1 LYSIDLS
8 EEATQF
14 FEMAS
19 AKLQE
24 RLDRA
29 FELLKSNPR
38 FHPNI
43 KPLKG
48 NYAGYYR
55 YRVGNYRIV
64 YSIDD
69 ETMRLL
75 VNTIAHR
82 SKVYDS

>member
-1 LYSIDLS
+1 MYSIALS

-14 FEMAS
+14 FEAAS

-29 FELLKSNPR
+29 FEQIKTNPR
-38 FHPNI
+38 FHLNI
-43 KPLKG
+43 KTLKG

-55 YRVGNYRIV
+55 YRVGDYRIV

-69 ETMRLL
+69 QTMRVL
-75 VNTIAHR
+75 VNIIAHR
-82 SKVYDS
+82 SEVYDS